1 MGSRACCG
9 SYEGPALLR
18 NWARIDCTLGALT
31 WPACVHK
38 RRIHSIH
45 EMSAQDAKGRR
56 RRSPRRRQPSRAL
69 IECLGPQR
77 SGLQMRLLDALVE
90 QRIAAAAARG
100 EFDDLPGA
108 GAPLTLDDDALVPE
122 EVRVANRILK
132 NAGFVP
138 PAMEQLRA
146 LRDLQSELSAVSD
159 QATRCRLQARM
170 LALHMALESLRG
182 GPLVLPREYCRRIAE
197 RLSERASNS
206 DMSAVEGSPAN
217 VAGSGTQ

>member
-1 MGSRACCG
+1 
-9 SYEGPALLR
+9 
-18 NWARIDCTLGALT
+18 
-31 WPACVHK
+31 
-38 RRIHSIH
+38 
-45 EMSAQDAKGRR
+45 
-56 RRSPRRRQPSRAL
+56 
-69 IECLGPQR
+69 
-77 SGLQMRLLDALVE
+77 MRLLDALVE

-108 GAPLTLDDDALVPE
+108 GAPLNLDDDALVPE

-146 LRDLQSELSAVSD
+146 LRDLQAELNAVSD
-159 QATRCRLQARM
+159 QAARCRLQARM

-197 RLSERASNS
+197 RLSERASSN
-206 DMSAVEGSPAN
+206 DMSGVESSAAATSAAN
-217 VAGSGTQ
+217 VVGAGQQ